1 MITLNLWILFC
12 SKVRYR
18 SSDNFKGHCTF
29 RIHNQGYISFCF
41 SIFQLHEY
49 CLMAIFP
56 PVLQSTMVQ
65 QVSSFLRQ
73 GEAVTAP
80 WIIYMRLHRNST
92 AKQTEIDPMIYR
104 VFNLRQSFISLEV
117 ICGLKS

>member
-1 MITLNLWILFC
+1 MITLKLWTLFC

-18 SSDNFKGHCTF
+18 SSDNFKGRCIF
-29 RIHNQGYISFCF
+29 RIHNQGCFYLCF
-41 SIFQLHEY
+41 SVFQLHEC
-49 CLMAIFP
+49 CLVLVFP
-56 PVLQSTMVQ
+56 LVLQSTMVQ

-73 GEAVTAP
+73 GEAVAAR

-92 AKQTEIDPMIYR
+92 AKQTEIDPMIYF

-117 ICGLKS
+117 ICGLK